1 MGANTLGVD
10 AAESNIGI
18 ATAHALADP
27 GLSSLTYKHGA
38 VENLLEEPKQ
48 YDVVCSMEVLE
59 HVDSPKQFI
68 STLCQL
74 VKVWNVYFVS
84 GPCFD
89 PSSLGDTSSFRLFL
103 GHHWPTHS

>member
-1 MGANTLGVD
+1 MGAKTLGVD

-18 ATAHALADP
+18 AKAHASADP
-27 GLSSLTYKHGA
+27 GLSSLVYKHGA
-38 VENLLEEPKQ
+38 VENLLEEPKR

-74 VKVWNVYFVS
+74 VKVRSVFLA
-84 GPCFD
+84 PTLFD
-89 PSSLGDTSSFRLFL
+89 PFSLGDIFSSRPSLV
-103 GHHWPTHS
+103 HHSPTHS